1 MTGCAQSGPW
11 DTLQPR
17 FVTAHRGTRY
27 TEGMLR
33 LLEGLLFRLRGIRVY
48 ALVGKSG
55 TGKSFRAQ
63 LLIEKYSID
72 LMIDDGL
79 LIKDRRIV
87 AGRSAKRDKNYL
99 AAVKTALFNDRRH
112 RAEVLRALESL
123 QFKRVLIL
131 GTSERMVSKITQT
144 LKLPPISKI
153 VKIEDIATAEEINT
167 AIHYRNTQGRHVIPV
182 PSIEVRRTYPRIM
195 ADSLKVLF
203 RRGIGAGR
211 TGNVFEKTVVRPEF
225 SRKGEVSIS
234 KAALSQMILHCVD
247 EYGNGIK
254 IKRMLISKDRNGYH
268 IDLFLDV
275 PFGVQLS
282 GTIHELQRYVVDQV
296 ERYTGII
303 IDELNVTIE
312 NLEAPDPVPQKR
324 V

>member
-1 MTGCAQSGPW
+1 MSRKG
-11 DTLQPR
+11 
-17 FVTAHRGTRY
+17 
-27 TEGMLR
+27 LR
-33 LLEGLLFRLRGIRVY
+33 DYIERMAKFLERLLFRLRGVKVY

-63 LLIEKYSID
+63 LLTEKHSID

-79 LIKDRRIV
+79 LIRDRRII
-87 AGRSAKRDKNYL
+87 AGRSAKREKNYL
-99 AAVKTALFNDRRH
+99 AAVKTALFNDRQH
-112 RAEVLRALESL
+112 RNEVLRALESI

-131 GTSERMVSKITQT
+131 GTSERMVIKIAQV
-144 LKLPPISKI
+144 LKLPPIHKM

-182 PSIEVRRTYPRIM
+182 PTIEVKRTYPRIM

-203 RRGIGAGR
+203 RRGFGAGR
-211 TGNVFEKTVVRPEF
+211 KSNLFEKTVVRPEF

-234 KAALSQMILHCVD
+234 RAALSQMILHCVD
-247 EYGNGIK
+247 EYGNGIR
-254 IKRMLISKDRNGYH
+254 IKRMLISKDREGYH
-268 IDLFLDV
+268 IDVFLDV
-275 PFGVQLS
+275 PFGVQLA
-282 GTIHELQRYVVDQV
+282 GTVHELQRYIVDEI

-303 IDELNVTIE
+303 IDELNVTIDS
-312 NLEAPDPVPQKR
+312 LDTSPVEGKR

>member
-1 MTGCAQSGPW
+1 MAK
-11 DTLQPR
+11 
-17 FVTAHRGTRY
+17 
-27 TEGMLR
+27 
-33 LLEGLLFRLRGIRVY
+33 LLERLLFRLRGVKVY

-63 LLIEKYSID
+63 LLMEKYGID

-79 LIKDRRIV
+79 LIKDRRII
-87 AGRSAKRDKNYL
+87 AGRSAKREKSYL
-99 AAVKTALFNDRRH
+99 GAVKIALFNDRQH
-112 RAEVLRALESL
+112 RNEVLRALESIN
-123 QFKRVLIL
+123 FKRVLIL
-131 GTSERMVSKITQT
+131 GTSERMVIKIAQV
-144 LKLPPISKI
+144 LKLPPIHKM

-182 PSIEVRRTYPRIM
+182 PSIEVKRTYPRIM

-203 RRGIGAGR
+203 KRGFGIGKR
-211 TGNVFEKTVVRPEF
+211 NKLFEKTVVRPEF

-247 EYGNGIK
+247 EYGNGIR
-254 IKRMLISKDRNGYH
+254 IKRMLIAKDRDGYH

-275 PFGVQLS
+275 PLGVQLA
-282 GTIHELQRYVVDQV
+282 GTVHELQRYIVDQV

-303 IDELNVTIE
+303 IDELNVTIDS
-312 NLEAPDPVPQKR
+312 LEPQTPAAEK
-324 V
+324 

>member
-1 MTGCAQSGPW
+1 MAK
-11 DTLQPR
+11 
-17 FVTAHRGTRY
+17 
-27 TEGMLR
+27 
-33 LLEGLLFRLRGIRVY
+33 LLERLLFRLRGIKVY

-63 LLIEKYSID
+63 LLMEKYGID

-87 AGRSAKRDKNYL
+87 AGRSAKREKNYL
-99 AAVKTALFNDRRH
+99 SAVKTALFNDRQH
-112 RAEVLRALESL
+112 RNEVLRALESMN
-123 QFKRVLIL
+123 FKRVLIL
-131 GTSERMVSKITQT
+131 GTSERMVIKIAQV
-144 LKLPPISKI
+144 LRLPPIQKM

-182 PSIEVRRTYPRIM
+182 PTIEVKRTYPRIM

-203 RRGIGAGR
+203 KRGLGIGQKR
-211 TGNVFEKTVVRPEF
+211 KLFEKTVVRPEF

-247 EYGNGIK
+247 EYGQGIR
-254 IKRMLISKDRNGYH
+254 IKRLLISKDREGYH
-268 IDLFLDV
+268 IDLFLDI
-275 PFGVQLS
+275 PLGVQLS
-282 GTIHELQRYVVDQV
+282 GTVHELQNYIVDEI

-312 NLEAPDPVPQKR
+312 SLDAAAAPERKR

>member
-1 MTGCAQSGPW
+1 MS
-11 DTLQPR
+11 R
-17 FVTAHRGTRY
+17 RGLHDY
-27 TEGMLR
+27 IECMAKF
-33 LLEGLLFRLRGIRVY
+33 LERLLFRLRGVKVY

-63 LLIEKYSID
+63 LLMEKHSID

-79 LIKDRRIV
+79 LIRDRRII
-87 AGRSAKRDKNYL
+87 AGRSAKREKNYL
-99 AAVKTALFNDRRH
+99 AAVKTALFNDRQH
-112 RAEVLRALESL
+112 RNEVLRALESI

-131 GTSERMVSKITQT
+131 GTSERMVIKIAQV
-144 LKLPPISKI
+144 LKLPPIHKM

-182 PSIEVRRTYPRIM
+182 PTIEVKRTYPRIM

-203 RRGIGAGR
+203 RRGFGAGR
-211 TGNVFEKTVVRPEF
+211 KSNLFEKTVVRPEF

-234 KAALSQMILHCVD
+234 RAALSQMILHCVD
-247 EYGNGIK
+247 EYGNGIR
-254 IKRMLISKDRNGYH
+254 IKRMLISKDREGYH
-268 IDLFLDV
+268 IDVFLDV
-275 PFGVQLS
+275 PFGVQLA
-282 GTIHELQRYVVDQV
+282 GTVHELQRYIVDEI

-303 IDELNVTIE
+303 IDELNVTIDSLDTSAVE
-312 NLEAPDPVPQKR
+312 GKR

>member
-1 MTGCAQSGPW
+1 MAK
-11 DTLQPR
+11 
-17 FVTAHRGTRY
+17 
-27 TEGMLR
+27 
-33 LLEGLLFRLRGIRVY
+33 LLERLFFRLKGVRVY

-63 LLIEKYSID
+63 LLIEKYGID

-79 LIKDRRIV
+79 LIKDQKIL
-87 AGRSAKRDKNYL
+87 AGRSAKREKNYL

-112 RAEVLRALESL
+112 RREVLTILE
-123 QFKRVLIL
+123 QMKFKKVLIL
-131 GTSERMVSKITQT
+131 GTSERMVIKIGQV
-144 LKLPPISKI
+144 LRLPPIYKMI
-153 VKIEDIATAEEINT
+153 QIEDIATSEEINT

-182 PSIEVRRTYPRIM
+182 PSIEVKRTYPRIV
-195 ADSLKVLF
+195 ADSLRILF
-203 RRGIGAGR
+203 RRGLS
-211 TGNVFEKTVVRPEF
+211 TSPTKNLFEKTVVRPEF

-247 EYGNGIK
+247 EYAQEIGIK
-254 IKRMLISKDRNGYH
+254 RLIIHKDRDGYH

-275 PFGVQLS
+275 PFGVQLA
-282 GTIHELQRYVVDQV
+282 GTVHEMQRYIVESI

-303 IDELNVTIE
+303 IDELNITVDSLKTSQS
-312 NLEAPDPVPQKR
+312 PTGKR

>member
-1 MTGCAQSGPW
+1 
-11 DTLQPR
+11 
-17 FVTAHRGTRY
+17 
-27 TEGMLR
+27 MLKFMER
-33 LLEGLLFRLRGIRVY
+33 WLFRLRGVKVF

-63 LLIEKYSID
+63 LLMEKYSID

-79 LIKDRRIV
+79 LIQDRRIV
-87 AGRSAKRDKNYL
+87 AGRSAKREKNYL
-99 AAVKTALFNDRRH
+99 AAVKTALFNDRHH
-112 RAEVLRALESL
+112 RNEVLRTLESL
-123 QFKRVLIL
+123 KFKKVLIL
-131 GTSERMVSKITQT
+131 GTSERMVIKIAQV
-144 LKLPPISKI
+144 LKLPPIHKM
-153 VKIEDIATAEEINT
+153 VQIEDIATAEEINT

-182 PSIEVRRTYPRIM
+182 PSIEVKRTYPRIM

-203 RRGIGAGR
+203 RKGFAGGKR
-211 TGNVFEKTVVRPEF
+211 SKLFEKTVVRPEF

-254 IKRMLISKDRNGYH
+254 IKRLLISKDREGYH

-282 GTIHELQRYVVDQV
+282 GTVHELQRYIVDQV

-303 IDELNVTIE
+303 IDELNVTIDSLDASTTS
-312 NLEAPDPVPQKR
+312 NGKR

>member
-1 MTGCAQSGPW
+1 M
-11 DTLQPR
+11 
-17 FVTAHRGTRY
+17 VK
-27 TEGMLR
+27 
-33 LLEGLLFRLRGIRVY
+33 LLERLLFRLRGIKVY

-63 LLIEKYSID
+63 LLMEKYSID

-79 LIKDRRIV
+79 LIKDRRII
-87 AGRSAKRDKNYL
+87 AGRSAKREKNYL
-99 AAVKTALFNDRRH
+99 AGVKTALFNDRQH
-112 RAEVLRALESL
+112 RNEVLRALETL

-131 GTSERMVSKITQT
+131 GTSERMVIKIAQV
-144 LKLPPISKI
+144 LKLPPIHKM
-153 VKIEDIATAEEINT
+153 VKIEEIATAEEINT

-182 PSIEVRRTYPRIM
+182 PSIEVKRTYPRIM

-203 RRGIGAGR
+203 RTGFGAGR
-211 TGNVFEKTVVRPEF
+211 RKNVFEKTVVRPEF

-234 KAALSQMILHCVD
+234 KAALTQMILHCVD
-247 EYGNGIK
+247 EYGNGIR
-254 IKRMLISKDRNGYH
+254 IKRLLISKDREGYH

-275 PFGVQLS
+275 PFGVQLA
-282 GTIHELQRYVVDQV
+282 GTVHELQRYIVDQI

-303 IDELNVTIE
+303 IDELNVTIDS
-312 NLEAPDPVPQKR
+312 LDAAPSTERKR

>member
-1 MTGCAQSGPW
+1 M
-11 DTLQPR
+11 
-17 FVTAHRGTRY
+17 VN
-27 TEGMLR
+27 
-33 LLEGLLFRLRGIRVY
+33 LLERLLFRLRGIKVY

-63 LLIEKYSID
+63 LLMDKYSID

-79 LIKDRRIV
+79 LIKDRRII

-99 AAVKTALFNDRRH
+99 AAVKTALFNDRQH
-112 RAEVLRALESL
+112 RNEVLRALETL
-123 QFKRVLIL
+123 KFKKVLIL
-131 GTSERMVSKITQT
+131 GTSERMVIKIGQV
-144 LKLPPISKI
+144 LKLPPIHKM
-153 VKIEDIATAEEINT
+153 VKIEEIATAEEINT

-182 PSIEVRRTYPRIM
+182 PTIEVKRTYPRIM

-203 RRGIGAGR
+203 RRGFGAGR
-211 TGNVFEKTVVRPEF
+211 KSKLFEKTVVRPEF

-247 EYGNGIK
+247 EYGNGIR
-254 IKRMLISKDRNGYH
+254 IKRLLISKDREGYH

-275 PFGVQLS
+275 PFGVQLA
-282 GTIHELQRYVVDQV
+282 GTVHDLQRYIVDQI

-303 IDELNVTIE
+303 IDELNVTIDS
-312 NLEAPDPVPQKR
+312 LDAPVPEDGKR